1 MLEFSSLEEGKKV
14 STFYWPPTGA
24 RLLQIILFFIVTTT
38 LFFSHII
45 GEESEG
51 PSHLAS

>member
-1 MLEFSSLEEGKKV
+1 MFEFFSLEEGKKV
-14 STFYWPPTGA
+14 STLYWPPTGA

-38 LFFSHII
+38 LFFSHIM

-51 PSHLAS
+51 LSYLAS